1 MCMSHDDDSESKFV
15 GIAAALA
22 ALGAAAL
29 MRKTLERVWMS
40 ATGKEAPVNPESSDT
55 SWGEAVAWALV
66 SGALLGVARL
76 VARRGAITTMSK
88 TAGDPAL
95 ARQNA

>member
-1 MCMSHDDDSESKFV
+1 MSHDDDDSQSKFV
-15 GIAAALA
+15 GLAATLA
-22 ALGAAAL
+22 ALGAATL

-40 ATGKEAPVNPESSDT
+40 ATGKEAPVNPESSET
-55 SWGEAVAWALV
+55 SWGEALAWALV

-88 TAGDPAL
+88 TAGDPSL

>member
-1 MCMSHDDDSESKFV
+1 MSNDDDGESKFV
-15 GIAAALA
+15 GIAATLA
-22 ALGAAAL
+22 ALGAATL
-29 MRKTLERVWMS
+29 MRKSLEKVWMR
-40 ATGKEAPVNPESSDT
+40 ATGKEAPVNPESSET

-88 TAGDPAL
+88 TTNNPSL